1 MDIEATRFGMIDAC
15 VAAGSAG
22 CKLMEFVGD
31 NGDRNDVAAL
41 LNGAHD
47 VISFPPRFINP
58 TDSISTLAGPQT
70 LSHGG

>member
-1 MDIEATRFGMIDAC
+1 MVDAC

-22 CKLMEFVGD
+22 CKLMEFVGN

-47 VISFPPRFINP
+47 VIDFLPTLVEP
-58 TDSISTLAGPQT
+58 TDSFPL
-70 LSHGG
+70 